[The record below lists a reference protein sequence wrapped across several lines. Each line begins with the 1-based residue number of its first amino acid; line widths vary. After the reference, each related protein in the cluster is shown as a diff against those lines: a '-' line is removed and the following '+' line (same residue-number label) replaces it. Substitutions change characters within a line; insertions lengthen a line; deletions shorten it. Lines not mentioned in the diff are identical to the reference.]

1 MKTKT
6 VVLFCIFCLA
16 ALIVL
21 GSCATTSNPDKMVFE
36 RFCGTW
42 ANEGY
47 EPTSEEPTKPYAKWI
62 INPDGT
68 IVGYRYLVQTG
79 PTALALYTVEKRQ
92 KDADGNSF
100 YHVKFYSVLTSVTQ
114 FELWKIDKYTSVL
127 ETDFST
133 IDYPEAIDPKDK
145 HSVYHIYYRY

>member
-6 VVLFCIFCLA
+6 VVLFSILCLA

-79 PTALALYTVEKRQ
+79 PTALALYTVEKR
-92 KDADGNSF
+92 
-100 YHVKFYSVLTSVTQ
+100 
-114 FELWKIDKYTSVL
+114 
-127 ETDFST
+127 
-133 IDYPEAIDPKDK
+133 
-145 HSVYHIYYRY
+145 